1 MQVVFNTKH
10 LYHIE
15 CAEAQG
21 VESGAISDSQ
31 MSASSQWSK
40 KESAYYGRLHVKET
54 QHNAGGWVALT
65 DDENQWL
72 QIDLNN
78 RYIKITRVATQG
90 RNILNSPDRVTKY
103 HLTYSNDGINFYFY
117 KERGHNEA
125 KV

>member
-10 LYHIE
+10 LYHLE

-31 MSASSQWSK
+31 MSASSQWSQ
-40 KESAYYGRLHVKET
+40 KESAYYGRLHLKAT
-54 QHNAGGWVALT
+54 QNNAGGWVART

-90 RNILNSPDRVTKY
+90 RNIRYWQCSVTEY

>member
-1 MQVVFNTKH
+1 MQDVFNTKH
-10 LYHIE
+10 LYLLE

-21 VESGAISDSQ
+21 VESGAISNGQ
-31 MSASSQWSK
+31 MSASSQWSH
-40 KESAYYGRLHVKET
+40 KESAHYGRLHVKET
-54 QHNAGGWVALT
+54 QNNAGGWVALT
-65 DDENQWL
+65 NDENQWL

-117 KERGHNEA
+117 KERGYNEA

>member
-1 MQVVFNTKH
+1 MQAVFNTKH
-10 LYHIE
+10 LYHLE

-21 VESGAISDSQ
+21 VESGAISDNQ
-31 MSASSQWSK
+31 MSASSQWSHT
-40 KESAYYGRLHVKET
+40 ESAHYGRLHVKET

-90 RNILNSPDRVTKY
+90 RNIRYWQCSVTEY

>member
-1 MQVVFNTKH
+1 M
-10 LYHIE
+10 
-15 CAEAQG
+15 
-21 VESGAISDSQ
+21 ESGAISNSQ
-31 MSASSQWSK
+31 MSASSQWSH
-40 KESAYYGRLHVKET
+40 KESAHYGRLHVKET
-54 QHNAGGWVALT
+54 QNNAGGWVALT

-90 RNILNSPDRVTKY
+90 RNILNSPGRVTKY

-117 KERGHNEA
+117 KERGYNEA